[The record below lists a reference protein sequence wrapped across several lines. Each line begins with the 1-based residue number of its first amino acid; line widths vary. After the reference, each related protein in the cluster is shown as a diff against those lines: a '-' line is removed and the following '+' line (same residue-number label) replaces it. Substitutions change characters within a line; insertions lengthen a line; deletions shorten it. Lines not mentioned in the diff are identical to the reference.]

1 MLAVLL
7 LRFIFTLLVEE
18 TLLLALDESLKVA
31 PVPVEPL
38 TVQVNDVGG
47 DSIEEVAIMGD
58 DEDSGGPCL
67 RATGEEG
74 QSSNSALWGV
84 WEVPLNLLQHLEELT
99 CK

>member
-1 MLAVLL
+1 MLAILL

-18 TLLLALDESLKVA
+18 TLLLALDESLKVT
-31 PVPVEPL
+31 PVPVQPL
-38 TVQVNDVGG
+38 TVQMNDVGG

-58 DEDSGGPCL
+58 DEDCGGPGL

-74 QSSNSALWGV
+74 QSSNSPLWGV
-84 WEVPLNLLQHLEELT
+84 WEVPLNLLQHQELT